1 MTNKSSLLLPQVHR
15 HDFQLHFDHIGLHQ
29 LVQRQL
35 LAHLRWSR
43 HRCHHL
49 VWCVMSCCIFYIFL
63 VCISCGIFMVQCCTL
78 LNIFGASYLL
88 YIFGALYLVLG
99 LFFDAN
105 ITFFGI
111 VCFVKCALCCI
122 LLLVQC
128 THILMWPRSCLER
141 WLPCCLY
148 LSWVIW
154 TVRGDFT
161 DIKTKEPWTVRVT
174 VFQGWEYANSDR
186 IHVFR
191 SVHQPEKSANGLHSK
206 VEMTYC
212 MMGRKSDNLR
222 GTDKTSQRD
231 YVIPVSDNQAD
242 GAGGPLLRSLF
253 IIKPA
258 RWER

>member
-15 HDFQLHFDHIGLHQ
+15 HDLQLHVDHIGLHQ

-49 VWCVMSCCIFYIFL
+49 VWCVVSCCIFYIFL

-111 VCFVKCALCCI
+111 VCFVKCCI
-122 LLLVQC
+122 LLLV
-128 THILMWPRSCLER
+128 HIFGCGQNLAWHAGFLVAFTYLEPFELWEAISQTSRQRSREKWGLLFSKAENT
-141 WLPCCLY
+141 PTPIA
-148 LSWVIW
+148 SMFSEA
-154 TVRGDFT
+154 FT
-161 DIKTKEPWTVRVT
+161 SR
-174 VFQGWEYANSDR
+174 R
-186 IHVFR
+186 
-191 SVHQPEKSANGLHSK
+191 
-206 VEMTYC
+206 
-212 MMGRKSDNLR
+212 NLR
-222 GTDKTSQRD
+222 MDSTARSRWH
-231 YVIPVSDNQAD
+231 IAWW
-242 GAGGPLLRSLF
+242 GGKVT
-253 IIKPA
+253 I
-258 RWER
+258 

>member
-1 MTNKSSLLLPQVHR
+1 MVIFYNLEYLGTYSSPDEIQVISVIMGPSCYNPWNMENQGTNRDIAFLLNFGGVTNKSSLLLPQVHR

-35 LAHLRWSR
+35 LAHLRWGR

-49 VWCVMSCCIFYIFL
+49 VWCVGSCYIFYIFL

-148 LSWVIW
+148 LS
-154 TVRGDFT
+154 
-161 DIKTKEPWTVRVT
+161 
-174 VFQGWEYANSDR
+174 
-186 IHVFR
+186 
-191 SVHQPEKSANGLHSK
+191 
-206 VEMTYC
+206 
-212 MMGRKSDNLR
+212 
-222 GTDKTSQRD
+222 
-231 YVIPVSDNQAD
+231 
-242 GAGGPLLRSLF
+242 
-253 IIKPA
+253 
-258 RWER
+258 